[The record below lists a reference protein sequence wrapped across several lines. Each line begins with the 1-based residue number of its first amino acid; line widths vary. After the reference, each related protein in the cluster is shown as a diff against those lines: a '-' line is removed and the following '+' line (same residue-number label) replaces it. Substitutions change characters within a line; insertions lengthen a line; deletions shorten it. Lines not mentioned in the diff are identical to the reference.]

1 MDFLTD
7 DILIPSL
14 VFINCT
20 ITNYGIIP
28 EIGFVGAGYY
38 QNEIDMVDKNNKKIC
53 RVGMPKFLANQT
65 VLADQCFYSNTTEFK
80 IIKVYD

>member
-38 QNEIDMVDKNNKKIC
+38 SEEIDMFDKNKVKIC
-53 RVGMPKFLANQT
+53 RLKMPRFLANQT
-65 VLADQCFYSNTTEFK
+65 VLADQCFYSNSTEFK
-80 IIKVYD
+80 LSKVYD